1 MKITPTGVWAFDEY
15 LRQLSASIR
24 SLDGTDGRTLARGN
38 ARKRVLR
45 VLRSIR
51 RVMDE
56 RAPAIIERKGGER
69 LKTFKAREARL
80 LKRGYVPVTG
90 NGSIM
95 AFATAGVPM
104 KRIIHRTH
112 NPGAGWYDQIGV
124 YVPAWAKEIGP
135 DSPTKLRQAKK
146 SVMLQKAVLAEK
158 ALRES
163 VMP

>member
-15 LRQLSASIR
+15 LRQLSAGIR
-24 SLDGTDGRTLARGN
+24 SLDGTDGRARARGT
-38 ARKRVLR
+38 ARKRVLKA
-45 VLRSIR
+45 LRSIR

-80 LKRGYVPVTG
+80 RKHGYTHVSQDYFVDFAAVGVPVKK
-90 NGSIM
+90 I
-95 AFATAGVPM
+95 V
-104 KRIIHRTH
+104 HRTKQP
-112 NPGAGWYDQIGV
+112 NGTVYEQTGLFAPKWAVAIGR
-124 YVPAWAKEIGP
+124 
-135 DSPTKLRQAKK
+135 DNPTKLRQAKK